1 MKQLDAAPN
10 PDAAGYGQLAP
21 NLGGAIA
28 RHARVVPSFMR
39 PFVKSALPS
48 VHGDVE
54 ANELFNWQ
62 RQGLP
67 SARFAAELREMIV
80 ARRRASFDVIWNT
93 PISVRL
99 PDDWHLAASGTE
111 RARLLALTR
120 GEGFT
125 EKFPSMTLRQVKDAL
140 RMPVAEVLGLLARIE
155 ATYWVGHPVRA
166 RTVALAPQVAPDVDI
181 DDTFRAAV
189 ADCLNAAWVKGLD
202 IDDLRFPG
210 VAGSSLA
217 PWLAQQIAKP
227 SVSGFAHEVC
237 VRLIAAHNASWSQEL
252 EDLLS
257 HALVDAG
264 LRPDHAGLQRRRELF
279 LGRFGGLE
287 GATLQAV
294 ADIHGLTRERV
305 RQICEGL
312 TTSLRARP
320 LALPAL
326 DRLFAAA
333 SRVMPLSAT
342 AANEQ
347 LQRFLGEGVG
357 IIAAIDF
364 AKELGLAPT
373 IQVVTARTSTSDG
386 IKRIAMLDLAVE
398 PSTWMRVAL
407 SEARRDCMFVGCT
420 NFIRIAGI
428 LAIKEGVAQ
437 DEDTLRSLFERAP
450 GFRMLDAD
458 SGWFTL
464 IDSDTSA
471 AAARMRKLMSVAVG
485 SVEIDAV
492 ISALVTDDAW
502 FYRDGAGRGL
512 AMPPLHVMTA
522 LIAGWDWLT
531 ANAHNRYTSRAAVT
545 RDVLSPTEA
554 TIVSIIEEHAGAATR
569 TEVSSGLVVPGGVTN
584 MAVSVAL
591 SSSPA
596 IQKLEHSIYGIRGR
610 PIPAQALIDAR
621 RRREVELGRGAPQEA
636 TVDLTRPYRFSVTQS
651 ASTVPLRR
659 QVVYLPKFLF
669 GKVYGTFAHKSESL
683 PPINI
688 KANSQQFFSLALA
701 ANKAGIASGERFD
714 LVIDMTN
721 HKYEILPAEATPPP
735 LT

>member
-1 MKQLDAAPN
+1 
-10 PDAAGYGQLAP
+10 
-21 NLGGAIA
+21 
-28 RHARVVPSFMR
+28 MR
-39 PFVKSALPS
+39 PFVKRALPS

-54 ANELFNWQ
+54 AHELFDWE

-80 ARRRASFDVIWNT
+80 SRRRASFDVIWNS
-93 PISVRL
+93 PIGVRL
-99 PDDWHLAASGTE
+99 TDDWHLAASGTE
-111 RARLLALTR
+111 RARLLELTR
-120 GEGFT
+120 SDGFT
-125 EKFPSMTLRQVKDAL
+125 AGFPSMTLRQVKDAL

-155 ATYWVGHPVRA
+155 ATYWVGQPVGS
-166 RTVALAPQVAPDVDI
+166 RTVALAPQILPDVEI
-181 DDTFRAAV
+181 DDAFRAA
-189 ADCLNAAWVKGLD
+189 AAECLNAGWVKGLD

-210 VAGSSLA
+210 VAGSALG
-217 PWLAQQIAKP
+217 PWLAQQLAKP
-227 SVSGFAHEVC
+227 SLSGFAHERC
-237 VRLIAAHNASWSQEL
+237 VQLIAADKATWAQEL
-252 EDLLS
+252 EDLLR
-257 HALVDAG
+257 HALAEAG
-264 LRPDHAGLQRRRELF
+264 LRRDHAGLQRRRELF

-294 ADIHGLTRERV
+294 ADVHDLTRERV

-312 TTSLRARP
+312 LASLRARP

-333 SRVMPLSAT
+333 SRIMPLSSA

-347 LQRFLGEGVG
+347 LQRFLGKGIG
-357 IIAAIDF
+357 IIAALDF
-364 AKELGLAPT
+364 AKELGVAPT
-373 IQVVTARTSTSDG
+373 IQVVAARTSTSDG
-386 IKRIAMLDLAVE
+386 TRNIAMLDLTIE
-398 PSTWMRVAL
+398 PSTWMKVAL

-420 NFIRIAGI
+420 NFIRVAGI

-450 GFRMLDAD
+450 GFRMLDAA

-464 IDSDTSA
+464 MDSEVSA
-471 AAARMRKLMSVAVG
+471 AATRMRKLMSVAVG

-531 ANAHNRYTSRAAVT
+531 ANAHNRYTSKAAVT
-545 RDVLSPTEA
+545 RDVLSSTES

-569 TEVSSGLVVPGGVTN
+569 TEVASRLVVPGGVSN

-596 IQKLEHSIYGIRGR
+596 IQKLEHSIYAIRAR
-610 PIPAQALIDAR
+610 PIPVQALIDAR
-621 RRREVELGRGAPQEA
+621 RRREVEIGRSSPFEA
-636 TVDLTRPYRFSVTQS
+636 AVDLTRPYRFSVTQS
-651 ASTVPLRR
+651 ASTAPMAR
-659 QVVYLPKFLF
+659 QVVYLPKFLL
-669 GKVYGTFAHKSESL
+669 GKVYGTFAHSGDNL

-701 ANKAGIASGERFD
+701 AKTAGVGAGERFD
-714 LVIDMTN
+714 LVIDMPN
-721 HKYEILPAEATPPP
+721 QKYEILPAEVPVPPG
-735 LT
+735 

>member
-1 MKQLDAAPN
+1 MKQLDAALQPEV
-10 PDAAGYGQLAP
+10 AGSGQPAP
-21 NLGGAIA
+21 TSAGAIV

-54 ANELFNWQ
+54 AHELFNWQ

-67 SARFAAELREMIV
+67 SARFAAEMREMIV
-80 ARRRASFDVIWNT
+80 ARRRASFDVIWNS
-93 PISVRL
+93 PIGVRL
-99 PDDWHLAASGTE
+99 TDEWHLATSGTE

-120 GEGFT
+120 SAGFT
-125 EKFPSMTLRQVKDAL
+125 QAFPSMTLRQVKDAL
-140 RMPVAEVLGLLARIE
+140 KMPVAELLGLLARIE
-155 ATYWVGHPVRA
+155 ATYWVGQPVGA
-166 RTVALAPQVAPDVDI
+166 RMVALAPQVSPNVCV

-189 ADCLNAAWVKGLD
+189 EDCLNAAWVKGLD

-210 VAGSSLA
+210 VAGSALA
-217 PWLAQQIAKP
+217 PWLTQQIAKP
-227 SVSGFAHEVC
+227 SLSGFAHELC
-237 VRLIAAHNASWSQEL
+237 VRLIAAHKATWAEEL
-252 EDLLS
+252 EDLLR

-279 LGRFGGLE
+279 LGRFAGLE

-294 ADIHGLTRERV
+294 ADVHDLTRERV

-312 TTSLRARP
+312 LASLRARP

-326 DRLFAAA
+326 DRLFASA

-347 LQRFLGEGVG
+347 LQRFLGEGAG

-364 AKELGLAPT
+364 AKELGVAPP
-373 IQVVTARTSTSDG
+373 IQVVATRTSTSDG
-386 IKRIAMLDLAVE
+386 IRSIAMLDLAVE

-407 SEARRDCMFVGCT
+407 SEARRDCTFVGCT

-437 DEDTLRSLFERAP
+437 NEDTLRSLFERAP
-450 GFRMLDAD
+450 GFRILDAE

-464 IDSDTSA
+464 IDSDISA

-522 LIAGWDWLT
+522 LIGGWNWLT
-531 ANAHNRYTSRAAVT
+531 ANAHNKYTPKATVA
-545 RDVLSPTEA
+545 RDALSPTEA
-554 TIVSIIEEHAGAATR
+554 TIVSIIEEHGGAATR
-569 TEVSSGLVVPGGVTN
+569 TEIAARLVVLGGVSN

-596 IQKLEHSIYGIRGR
+596 IQKLEHSIYAIRGR
-610 PIPAQALIDAR
+610 PIPAQGLIDAR
-621 RRREVELGRGAPQEA
+621 RRREVEVGRNAPLEGA
-636 TVDLTRPYRFSVTQS
+636 VDLTCPYRFSVTQS
-651 ASTVPLRR
+651 ASMEPLRR
-659 QVVYLPKFLF
+659 QVVYLPKFLL
-669 GKVYGTFAHKSESL
+669 GKIYGTFAHKGESL

-688 KANSQQFFSLALA
+688 KANSQQFFSLALS
-701 ANKAGIASGERFD
+701 ANKAGVAPGDRFD
-714 LVIDMTN
+714 LVIDMPN
-721 HKYEILPAEATPPP
+721 QNYEIIPAKATPPP
-735 LT
+735 L